1 LRKKIFVAIL
11 VFAFL
16 LQTFSL
22 AFANA
27 AAPDEVEKVVFVH
40 YANNAKARPPPQE
53 TGTYKLMGIKW
64 ATLQVPFAVNTANS
78 GIDEATVKST
88 ILLAANEWDDG
99 KYSYLL
105 REISGIGT
113 KANLFADYTDSSV
126 PTTAKTAAYD
136 GTNCIF
142 WGSITDSNTIAVTTV
157 WYTRI
162 SRQILEFDME
172 FNTYYTWTVS
182 PNGVSGTMD
191 LQNIATHELGH
202 SVGLA
207 DLYTASA
214 SKETMYGYSSYAV
227 TSARDLYLG
236 DQAGIVKLYG

>member
-1 LRKKIFVAIL
+1 MRKKIFVAII

-27 AAPDEVEKVVFVH
+27 AAPEEVEKIVFVH
-40 YANNAKARPPPQE
+40 YANNSKARPPPQE

-99 KYSYLL
+99 TYSLS
-105 REISGIGT
+105 EGITGKGT
-113 KANLFADYTDSSV
+113 KANLFADYTDENV
-126 PTTAKTAAYD
+126 PTTTKTAAYD

-142 WGSITDSNTIAVTTV
+142 WGSITDSKTIAVTTV

-162 SRQILEFDME
+162 GRQILEFDME
-172 FNTYYTWTVS
+172 FNTFYTWTVS
-182 PNGVSGTMD
+182 SNGVSETMD

-207 DLYTASA
+207 DLYTAST
-214 SKETMYGYSSYAV
+214 SKETMYGYSSYGI

>member
-1 LRKKIFVAIL
+1 MKKKIITALIVL
-11 VFAFL
+11 AFL
-16 LQTFSL
+16 MPTFSI
-22 AFANA
+22 AIVNA
-27 AAPDEVEKVVFVH
+27 AAPDEVDKIVFVH

-64 ATLQVPFAVNTANS
+64 ATLQVPFAVNTKDS
-78 GIDEATVKST
+78 GIDESIVKST

-99 KYSYLL
+99 TYSLS
-105 REISGIGT
+105 EGIEGKGT
-113 KANLFADYTDSSV
+113 KANLYADYTADSL

-157 WYTRI
+157 WYTRVG
-162 SRQILEFDME
+162 RQILEFDME

-182 PNGVSGTMD
+182 PEGISGTMD

-214 SKETMYGYSSYAV
+214 SKETMYGYSDYGI